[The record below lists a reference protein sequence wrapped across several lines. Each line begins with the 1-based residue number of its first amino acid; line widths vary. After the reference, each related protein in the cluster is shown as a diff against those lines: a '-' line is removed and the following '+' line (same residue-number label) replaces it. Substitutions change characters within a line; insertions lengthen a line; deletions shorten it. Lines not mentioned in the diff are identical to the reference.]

1 MIAGKACKIKEVGF
15 ATGESDYDQPMIKP
29 LSGIL
34 IFWHILLLSAAFS
47 GLLFSQQVPVG
58 PPATI
63 PQDSRGNSSDKNSS
77 PATATKSAGGAAVS
91 ADYKIGPADVLK
103 IQVWDE
109 DKFSGTFTVDQDGKF
124 VYPLVGEIVAGDL
137 TTAQVKESVEKGVSK
152 YVVRPRV
159 DVTVQ
164 EVQSK
169 KYYLTGLI
177 NHPGEY
183 LLAVPTTI
191 LQAII
196 KAGGLQDFANAKKI
210 YILRGSTRI
219 PFNYKE
225 VSQGKKMEQN
235 VLLQPG
241 DQIFIP

>member
-1 MIAGKACKIKEVGF
+1 MQA
-15 ATGESDYDQPMIKP
+15 
-29 LSGIL
+29 
-34 IFWHILLLSAAFS
+34 
-47 GLLFSQQVPVG
+47 QQVPAA
-58 PPATI
+58 PPPLPPSA
-63 PQDSRGNSSDKNSS
+63 PEK
-77 PATATKSAGGAAVS
+77 TAPPVVAPKSEAGAAVS

-109 DKFSGTFTVDQDGKF
+109 DKFSGLFTVDQDGKF
-124 VYPLVGEIVAGDL
+124 VYPLVGELVAGDR
-137 TTAQVKESVEKGVSK
+137 TTAQVKDTVLKALEK
-152 YVVRPRV
+152 YVQKPRV

-164 EVQSK
+164 QVESK

-183 LLAVPTTI
+183 LLTTPTTI

-196 KAGGLQDFANAKKI
+196 KAGGLQDFANGKKI
-210 YILRGSTRI
+210 YILRGSTKI

-235 VLLQPG
+235 ILMQAG
-241 DQIFIP
+241 DQLFVP